1 MSEEQEKLPHESET
15 VKELQEVIKKLE
27 EEKESY
33 LAGWKRAKA
42 ELLQYKKEVEAKIQD
57 FIKYANEELMFDLL
71 SVLDSLDIA
80 INNLD
85 ENTKDTPLGKGYLLI
100 QAQILTTLK
109 KHGLEVI
116 NPEGE
121 RFNPNF
127 HEAIMTEICKKENCN
142 QDDENVITEV
152 LAKGYLLNG
161 KLIRPAKVKVLVHQ
175 NA

>member
-1 MSEEQEKLPHESET
+1 MSEEKEKLPHESET
-15 VKELQEVIKKLE
+15 IEELQEVIKKLE

-33 LAGWKRAKA
+33 LEGWKRAKA
-42 ELLQYKKEVEAKIQD
+42 DLLQYKKEIEAKIQE
-57 FIKYANEELMFDLL
+57 FIKYANEELMIDLI

-85 ENTKDTPLGKGYLLI
+85 ENNKESPLGKGYLLI
-100 QAQILTTLK
+100 QSQILTTLK

-121 RFNPNF
+121 KFNPNF
-127 HEAIMTEICKKENCN
+127 HEAIMTESCKKENCDQN
-142 QDDENVITEV
+142 DDNTIIEV

-161 KLIRPAKVKVLVHQ
+161 KLIRPAKVKVLIH
-175 NA
+175 